1 MVDAINGNY
10 GVKPQDTSIN
20 WNDLTAN
27 EVLEYEEEGQDV
39 PDEILAWAQDMAKT
53 DNADDVTY
61 EMFETQESES
71 SGNAAIDFREEMTGN
86 KMNLKEQGEAFIEE
100 SRNKENLTL
109 QSITEMAPLLSAAQ
123 QIGNEAVA
131 IGDETKTQLD
141 AIKAQIDALINE
153 KNDKPRFF
161 QSRSER
167 SEIQGLH
174 AVAQA
179 LGANAQNQI
188 GGLDAEIAE
197 VDAIVNEAAFNSQT
211 SIDFGNE
218 TTEIG
223 NNLMDIKKSLISM
236 GQGMLNGSSP
246 YFIFGGKRVG
256 REAVEQ
262 GARTTAIG
270 EQGLEIAE
278 QNAAV
283 NGIALDSVY
292 QATGG
297 IDDTP
302 SNESSTGDE
311 SNNSEETNNAENPDT
326 ADASNTSRREG
337 STEEELDPTLADT
350 SITIDPDEILR
361 RKERRGLA

>member
-10 GVKPQDTSIN
+10 GSKSQDLSIN
-20 WNDLTAN
+20 WNDLTAT
-27 EVLEYEEEGQDV
+27 EVLEYQDEGQEV
-39 PDEILAWAQDMAKT
+39 PDEILAWAQEMAAT
-53 DNADDVTY
+53 DLADDVTY
-61 EMFETQESES
+61 EMSESQETES
-71 SGNAAIDFREEMTGN
+71 SGNAATELREEMTGN

-141 AIKAQIDALINE
+141 AIQAQIDALINE
-153 KNDKPRFF
+153 KNDKPRFL

-167 SEIQGLH
+167 GELQGLQ

-179 LGANAQNQI
+179 LGAGAQNQI

-197 VDAIVNEAAFNSQT
+197 IDAIVNEAAFTSQT

-223 NNLMDIKKSLISM
+223 NTLMDTKKSLMSM
-236 GQGMLNGSSP
+236 GQGMLNGSSS

-278 QNAAV
+278 QTAAA
-283 NGIALDSVY
+283 NGIALDSVS
-292 QATGG
+292 QAAGG
-297 IDDTP
+297 IDTTT
-302 SNESSTGDE
+302 NGSSAGDE
-311 SNNSEETNNAENPDT
+311 SNSSEDTNGTENTETEN
-326 ADASNTSRREG
+326 ASNASRRER
-337 STEEELDPTLADT
+337 TAEEELDPTLADT
-350 SITIDPDEILR
+350 SITTDPDEILR